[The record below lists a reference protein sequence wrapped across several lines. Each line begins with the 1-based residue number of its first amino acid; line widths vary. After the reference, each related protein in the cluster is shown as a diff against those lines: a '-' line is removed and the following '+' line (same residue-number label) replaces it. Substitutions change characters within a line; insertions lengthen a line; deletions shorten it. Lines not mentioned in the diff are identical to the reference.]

1 MTTDTMPPDIQL
13 SAGRNGRRRPD
24 FPWTVE
30 IRHPQ
35 PDPFDYCI
43 HARTALDATAIVS
56 HMRQLGRGAA
66 ILEVDA

>member
-1 MTTDTMPPDIQL
+1 MR
-13 SAGRNGRRRPD
+13 SRRSGAGVRKRG
-24 FPWTVE
+24 FAWTVE

-43 HARTALDATAIVS
+43 HARTALDASAIVS
-56 HMRQLGRGAA
+56 HMRGLGRGAA